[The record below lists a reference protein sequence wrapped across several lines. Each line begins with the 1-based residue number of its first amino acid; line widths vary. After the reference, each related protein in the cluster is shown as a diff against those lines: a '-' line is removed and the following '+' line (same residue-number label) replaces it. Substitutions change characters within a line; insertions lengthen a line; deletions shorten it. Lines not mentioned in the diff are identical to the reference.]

1 MNYNDLTE
9 EQKAEIRAQ
18 IEAED
23 KQRAARILESRETY
37 KELVDDFV
45 RNNVK
50 KLQNLSSTMVDV
62 KQEVFADADRLID
75 MKDELYKTKAD
86 RRSNTFTALDGSA
99 SITLGNRVNEGWDD
113 TVNEGIAKVK
123 DYLGTLA
130 RDENSAALVETVM
143 SLLSRDRKGN
153 LKASKVL
160 ELEKLA
166 IKSRDETF
174 LDGIAIIKAAYRPA
188 PTCQFIE
195 VTIRDEKGNNVK
207 LPLSLAAI
215 YLYHGSSK
223 GII

>member
-215 YLYHGSSK
+215 
-223 GII
+223 